1 MSTNNSNQPAVGV
14 SEAQEVVHNAESAQ
28 PATVAPLFQVA
39 EAAATAT
46 APEVAFAPANTEVEA
61 AAPAPEVASAPANI
75 EVEAAAPAPAFTP
88 EAAFTDATENAAEG
102 LDAGD
107 GDEMTFADILAAH
120 EKKHSSEINENEVV
134 KGRVIKITDQ
144 VVVIDV
150 GYKSEGIVPLAE
162 FKDGDKITVAPGD
175 EVDVFVK
182 QLENNEGYVELS
194 RADAL
199 RLQTWDQIEKAGKD
213 GTNVIGR
220 VTDRIKGGL
229 RVDIGG
235 IQAFLPGSQ
244 VDVRPVRNLD
254 SFRNKE
260 IEVRVIKV
268 NKKRGNIVLSR
279 KAVLEEV
286 ISGKKNETLRNL
298 EEGIIIEGQVKN
310 ITEYGAFID
319 LGGIDGLLHIT
330 DMSWGRIQNPSE
342 LFKVGENIQVKI
354 LKFDRDKE
362 RVSLGYKQL
371 IPDPWAT
378 TVERYPIGTRV
389 KGKIASV
396 TDYGAF
402 VELEPGVEG
411 LVHVTEMSW
420 SKRVKHPSKL
430 VGPGQEV
437 EAVVLEVDQHN
448 RRISLG
454 LKQIEVNPW
463 DTIAARYGIGT
474 RVKGRVRNL
483 TDFGAFVEIEDGI
496 DGLVHVS
503 DISWTK
509 RIKHPSEALKKNQE
523 VEAII
528 TAIDIEGRRLSLSIK
543 DLEPNAWDR
552 FFDTHKLGDVVA
564 GKVTRFANFG
574 AFVELE
580 DGIEG
585 LCHVSELAEGH
596 VDKPEDAVRIGNK
609 QQFKILKMDREARKI
624 GLSAR
629 AVGKDEPIIDTRNYS
644 SGDTGMA
651 GLFEVA
657 GYKKDG
663 EDGSKN

>member
-1 MSTNNSNQPAVGV
+1 MSTSNPIQPAVGAG
-14 SEAQEVVHNAESAQ
+14 EAQEANKIAGGAYGEGAQ
-28 PATVAPLFQVA
+28 PASGEAASESAAVAAVLEPSVESSA
-39 EAAATAT
+39 EA
-46 APEVAFAPANTEVEA
+46 P
-61 AAPAPEVASAPANI
+61 
-75 EVEAAAPAPAFTP
+75 
-88 EAAFTDATENAAEG
+88 DA
-102 LDAGD
+102 D
-107 GDEMTFADILAAH
+107 GEFSMEDFGKILAEH
-120 EKKHSSEINENEVV
+120 EQSHRSEISEGEVV
-134 KGRVIKITDQ
+134 KGRVVKISDQ
-144 VVVIDV
+144 NVIIDV
-150 GYKSEGIVPLAE
+150 GFKSEGIVAINE
-162 FKDGDKITVAPGD
+162 FKDGEQITINPGD
-175 EVDVFVK
+175 EVDVYVK
-182 QLENNEGYVELS
+182 QLENSEGYVELS
-194 RADAL
+194 RADAV
-199 RLQTWDQIEKAGKD
+199 RMQSWEQIELAYKQ
-213 GTNVIGR
+213 GTNIIAR

-229 RVDIGG
+229 RVDVGG

-260 IEVRVIKV
+260 IEVRVLKV

-279 KAVLEEV
+279 KIVLEEM
-286 ISGKKNETLRNL
+286 INGKKSETLKNL
-298 EEGIIIEGQVKN
+298 EEGIIVEGQVKN

-319 LGGIDGLLHIT
+319 LGGLDGLLHIT
-330 DMSWGRIQNPSE
+330 DMSWGRIQNPNE
-342 LFKVGENIQVKI
+342 LFKVGENIQVKV

-378 TVERYPIGTRV
+378 TVERFPIGSRV
-389 KGKIASV
+389 KGKVVSI

-402 VELEPGVEG
+402 IEIEPGVEG
-411 LVHVTEMSW
+411 LVHVSEMTW

-430 VGPGQEV
+430 LSVGQEV
-437 EAVVLEVDQHN
+437 EAQVLEVDSNN

-454 LKQIEVNPW
+454 IKQIEPNPW
-463 DTIAARYGIGT
+463 ETLPERYGVGT

-483 TDFGAFVEIEDGI
+483 TDFGAFIEIEDGI

-528 TAIDIEGRRLSLSIK
+528 TAIDVENRRLSLSIK
-543 DLEPNAWDR
+543 DLEPNAWDK
-552 FFDTHKLGDVVA
+552 FFDTHRLGDLVS

-585 LCHVSELAEGH
+585 LCHVSELSENH
-596 VDKPEDAVRIGNK
+596 VDKPEDAVK
-609 QQFKILKMDREARKI
+609 QGQTLQFKILKMDREARKI

-629 AVGKDEPIIDTRNYS
+629 AVGKDEPILDVRNYT
-644 SGDTGMA
+644 SGDSGMA
-651 GLFEVA
+651 RLFEVA
-657 GYKKDG
+657 DFNTGAVGAGDEESKK
-663 EDGSKN
+663 

>member
-1 MSTNNSNQPAVGV
+1 MSISNFNQPATGV
-14 SEAQEVVHNAESAQ
+14 SEAPEQTNPASNPVESAQ
-28 PATVAPLFQVA
+28 PAPVFDDNA

-46 APEVAFAPANTEVEA
+46 AYESTDSNANNNEAAPVEA
-61 AAPAPEVASAPANI
+61 EPAAEVTPAAVSAPESAVSNNGRGDGN
-75 EVEAAAPAPAFTP
+75 VEADSDDNVESMEDF
-88 EAAFTDATENAAEG
+88 G
-102 LDAGD
+102 Q
-107 GDEMTFADILAAH
+107 ILAAH
-120 EKKHSSEINENEVV
+120 EQSHRSEVGEGEVV
-134 KGRVIKITDQ
+134 KGRVVKITEQ
-144 VVVIDV
+144 AVIIDV
-150 GYKSEGIVPLAE
+150 GFKSEGIVALSE
-162 FKDGDKITVAPGD
+162 FKDGDKITVQPGD
-175 EVDVFVK
+175 EVDVYVR

-194 RADAL
+194 RSAAKSM
-199 RLQTWDQIEKAGKD
+199 QMWDDIEQANRTGA
-213 GTNVIGR
+213 TITGR

-260 IEVRVIKV
+260 IEVRVIKI

-279 KAVLEEV
+279 KAVLEEETTQRR
-286 ISGKKNETLRNL
+286 GETLKNL
-298 EEGIIIEGQVKN
+298 EEGIIVEGQVKN

-342 LFKVGENIQVKI
+342 LFRVGETIQVKV
-354 LKFDRDKE
+354 LKFDPNKE

-378 TVERYPIGTRV
+378 TVERYPIAARV
-389 KGKIASV
+389 KGKVVSL

-402 VELEPGVEG
+402 IELEPGIEG

-430 VGPGQEV
+430 LASGQEV
-437 EAVVLEVDQHN
+437 EAQVLEVDSHN

-454 LKQIEVNPW
+454 IKQIEANPW
-463 DTIAARYGIGT
+463 ETLTARYGIGT

-483 TDFGAFVEIEDGI
+483 TEFGAFVEIEDGI

-528 TAIDIEGRRLSLSIK
+528 TAIDVENRRLSLSIK
-543 DLEPNAWDR
+543 DLEPNAWER
-552 FFDTHKLGDVVA
+552 FFDTHKLGDVVT

-585 LCHVSELAEGH
+585 LCHVSELSEQH
-596 VDKPEDAVRIGNK
+596 VDKPEDAVKPGQK
-609 QQFKILKMDREARKI
+609 LQFKILKMDREARKI

-629 AVGKDEPIIDTRNYS
+629 AVGKDEPIIETRNYS

-657 GYKKDG
+657 DFRRGDDG
-663 EDGSKN
+663 EKN

>member
-1 MSTNNSNQPAVGV
+1 MSTINANQTALENGQTSDVAV
-14 SEAQEVVHNAESAQ
+14 ESAQ
-28 PATVAPLFQVA
+28 PAA
-39 EAAATAT
+39 EASNVEANGAAAVVPEIVPAASSDNAQAATDAE
-46 APEVAFAPANTEVEA
+46 APDSEESELDFAQ
-61 AAPAPEVASAPANI
+61 
-75 EVEAAAPAPAFTP
+75 
-88 EAAFTDATENAAEG
+88 
-102 LDAGD
+102 
-107 GDEMTFADILAAH
+107 ILAGFEESH
-120 EKKHSSEINENEVV
+120 KSEINENELV
-134 KGRVIKITDQ
+134 KGRVVKITDQ

-162 FKDGDKITVAPGD
+162 FKEGDQIVVQPGD
-175 EVDVFVK
+175 EIDVFVK

-194 RADAL
+194 RADAI
-199 RLQTWDQIEKAGKD
+199 RMQTWDQIEKASRDAVVLK
-213 GTNVIGR
+213 GR

-254 SFRNKE
+254 SYRNKE
-260 IEVRVIKV
+260 IEVRVLKV

-279 KAVLEEV
+279 KVVLEEQV
-286 ISGKKNETLRNL
+286 STLRNQTFKDM
-298 EEGIIIEGQVKN
+298 EEGIIKEGQVKN
-310 ITEYGAFID
+310 ITEYGAFVD

-330 DMSWGRIQNPSE
+330 DMSWGRIQNPNE
-342 LFKVGENIQVKI
+342 LFKVGETIQVKI

-378 TVERYPIGTRV
+378 TVERYPVGTRV
-389 KGKIASV
+389 NGKVASV

-402 VELEPGVEG
+402 IELEPGVEG

-430 VGPGQEV
+430 VGVGQEV
-437 EAVVLEVDQHN
+437 EAVVLEVDQN
-448 RRISLG
+448 SRRISLG
-454 LKQIEVNPW
+454 IKQIEINPW
-463 DTIAARYGIGT
+463 DTINERYGIGT

-523 VEAII
+523 VEAVI
-528 TAIDIEGRRLSLSIK
+528 TAIDIDGRRLSLSIK

-552 FFDTHKLGDVVA
+552 FFDTHRLGDVVT

-585 LCHVSELAEGH
+585 LCHVSELSEQH
-596 VDKPEDAVRIGNK
+596 VDKPEDAVKVGQK
-609 QQFKILKMDREARKI
+609 SQFKILKMDREARKI

-629 AVGKDEPIIDTRNYS
+629 AVGKDEPIIEVRNYS
-644 SGDTGMA
+644 SSDTGMA

-657 GYKKDG
+657 DFNRGGD
-663 EDGSKN
+663 EGSKS

>member
-1 MSTNNSNQPAVGV
+1 MSTNNANQPALEN
-14 SEAQEVVHNAESAQ
+14 SETPEVAVASAQ
-28 PATVAPLFQVA
+28 PAA
-39 EAAATAT
+39 EASSAEANGAAATVS
-46 APEVAFAPANTEVEA
+46 EVVPA
-61 AAPAPEVASAPANI
+61 AASS
-75 EVEAAAPAPAFTP
+75 
-88 EAAFTDATENAAEG
+88 DATQSASDSDTPDSE
-102 LDAGD
+102 DF
-107 GDEMTFADILAAH
+107 EMDFAQILAGFEESH
-120 EKKHSSEINENEVV
+120 KSEINENELV
-134 KGRVIKITDQ
+134 KGRVVKITDQ

-150 GYKSEGIVPLAE
+150 GYKSEGIVPIAE
-162 FKDGDKITVAPGD
+162 FKEGDQIVVKPGD
-175 EVDVFVK
+175 EIDVFVK

-194 RADAL
+194 RADAI
-199 RLQTWDQIEKAGKD
+199 RMQTWDQIEKASRDAVTLK
-213 GTNVIGR
+213 GR

-260 IEVRVIKV
+260 IEVRVLKV

-279 KAVLEEV
+279 KVVLEES
-286 ISGKKNETLRNL
+286 INLLKDQTFKDL
-298 EEGIIIEGQVKN
+298 EEGIIKDGQVKN
-310 ITEYGAFID
+310 ITEYGAFVD

-330 DMSWGRIQNPSE
+330 DMSWGRIQNPNE
-342 LFKVGENIQVKI
+342 LFKVGETIQVKI

-378 TVERYPIGTRV
+378 TVERYPVGTRV
-389 KGKIASV
+389 NGKVASV

-402 VELEPGVEG
+402 IELEPGVEG

-430 VGPGQEV
+430 VGVGQEV
-437 EAVVLEVDQHN
+437 EAVVLEVDQN
-448 RRISLG
+448 SRRISLG
-454 LKQIEVNPW
+454 IKQIEINPW
-463 DTIAARYGIGT
+463 DTINERYGIGT

-523 VEAII
+523 VEAVI
-528 TAIDIEGRRLSLSIK
+528 TAIDIDGRRLSLSIK

-552 FFDTHKLGDVVA
+552 FFDTHRLGDVVT

-580 DGIEG
+580 DGIEC
-585 LCHVSELAEGH
+585 LCHVSELSEQH
-596 VDKPEDAVRIGNK
+596 VEKPEDAVKVGQK
-609 QQFKILKMDREARKI
+609 SQFKILKMDREARKI

-629 AVGKDEPIIDTRNYS
+629 AVGKDEPIIEVRNYS
-644 SGDTGMA
+644 SSDTGMA

-657 GYKKDG
+657 DFNRGGD
-663 EDGSKN
+663 EGSKS

>member
-1 MSTNNSNQPAVGV
+1 MSTSNPIQPAVSAG
-14 SEAQEVVHNAESAQ
+14 EAQEVNKAAGVAIAESAQ
-28 PATVAPLFQVA
+28 PATAEVAAL
-39 EAAATAT
+39 ESAATAAVLEPST
-46 APEVAFAPANTEVEA
+46 NPSAGAAGPA
-61 AAPAPEVASAPANI
+61 AADAAS
-75 EVEAAAPAPAFTP
+75 E
-88 EAAFTDATENAAEG
+88 DA
-102 LDAGD
+102 D
-107 GDEMTFADILAAH
+107 GEFSMEDFGKILAEH
-120 EKKHSSEINENEVV
+120 EQSHRSEISEGEVV
-134 KGRVIKITDQ
+134 KGRVVKITDQ
-144 VVVIDV
+144 NVIIDV
-150 GYKSEGIVPLAE
+150 GFKSEGIVAISE
-162 FKDGDKITVAPGD
+162 FKDGEKITVNPGE
-175 EVDVFVK
+175 EVDVYVK
-182 QLENNEGYVELS
+182 QLENSEGYVELS
-194 RADAL
+194 RADAV
-199 RLQTWDQIEKAGKD
+199 RMQSWEQIEQAYKL
-213 GTNVIGR
+213 GTNIIAR

-229 RVDIGG
+229 RVDVGG

-260 IEVRVIKV
+260 IEVRVLKV

-279 KAVLEEV
+279 KTVLEEM
-286 ISGKKNETLRNL
+286 INGKKSETLRNL
-298 EEGIIIEGQVKN
+298 EEGIIVEGQVKN

-319 LGGIDGLLHIT
+319 LGGLDGLLHIT
-330 DMSWGRIQNPSE
+330 DMSWGRIQNPNE
-342 LFKVGENIQVKI
+342 IFKVGENIQVKV

-378 TVERYPIGTRV
+378 TVERFPVSARV
-389 KGKIASV
+389 KGKVVSI

-402 VELEPGVEG
+402 IEIEPGIEG
-411 LVHVTEMSW
+411 LVHVSEMTW

-430 VGPGQEV
+430 LSVGQEV
-437 EAVVLEVDQHN
+437 EAQVLEVDSNN

-454 LKQIEVNPW
+454 IKQIEPNPW
-463 DTIAARYGIGT
+463 ETLQERYGVGT

-483 TDFGAFVEIEDGI
+483 TDFGAFIEIEDGI

-528 TAIDIEGRRLSLSIK
+528 TAIDVENRRLSLSIK
-543 DLEPNAWDR
+543 DLEPNAWDK
-552 FFDTHKLGDVVA
+552 FFDLHHLGDVVT

-585 LCHVSELAEGH
+585 LCHVSELSENH
-596 VDKPEDAVRIGNK
+596 VDKPEDAVK
-609 QQFKILKMDREARKI
+609 QGQTLQFKILKMDREARKI

-629 AVGKDEPIIDTRNYS
+629 AVGKDEPILDVRSYT
-644 SGDTGMA
+644 SGDSGMA
-651 GLFEVA
+651 RLFEVA
-657 GYKKDG
+657 DFNTGATSSG
-663 EDGSKN
+663 EEGSKN

>member
-1 MSTNNSNQPAVGV
+1 MSTSNPTQPAVGAG
-14 SEAQEVVHNAESAQ
+14 EAQEANKIAGGAYAEGAQ
-28 PATVAPLFQVA
+28 PASGEAGSESAAVAAVLEPSVESSA
-39 EAAATAT
+39 EA
-46 APEVAFAPANTEVEA
+46 P
-61 AAPAPEVASAPANI
+61 
-75 EVEAAAPAPAFTP
+75 
-88 EAAFTDATENAAEG
+88 DA
-102 LDAGD
+102 D
-107 GDEMTFADILAAH
+107 GEFSMEDFGKILAEH
-120 EKKHSSEINENEVV
+120 EQSHRSEISEGEVV
-134 KGRVIKITDQ
+134 KGRVVKISDQ
-144 VVVIDV
+144 NVIIDV
-150 GYKSEGIVPLAE
+150 GFKSEGIVAINE
-162 FKDGDKITVAPGD
+162 FKDGEQITINPGD
-175 EVDVFVK
+175 EVDVYVK
-182 QLENNEGYVELS
+182 QLENSEGYVELS
-194 RADAL
+194 RADAV
-199 RLQTWDQIEKAGKD
+199 RMQSWEQIELAYKQ
-213 GTNVIGR
+213 GTNIIAR

-229 RVDIGG
+229 RVDVGG

-260 IEVRVIKV
+260 IEVRVLKV

-279 KAVLEEV
+279 KIVLEEM
-286 ISGKKNETLRNL
+286 INGKKSETLKNL
-298 EEGIIIEGQVKN
+298 EEGIIVEGQVKN

-319 LGGIDGLLHIT
+319 LGGLDGLLHIT
-330 DMSWGRIQNPSE
+330 DMSWGRIQNPNE
-342 LFKVGENIQVKI
+342 LFKVGENIQVKV

-378 TVERYPIGTRV
+378 TVERFPIGSRV
-389 KGKIASV
+389 KGKVVSI

-402 VELEPGVEG
+402 IEIEPGVEG
-411 LVHVTEMSW
+411 LVHVSEMTW

-430 VGPGQEV
+430 LSVGQEV
-437 EAVVLEVDQHN
+437 EAQVLEVDSNN

-454 LKQIEVNPW
+454 IKQIEPNPW
-463 DTIAARYGIGT
+463 ETLPERYGVGT

-483 TDFGAFVEIEDGI
+483 TDFGAFIEIEDGI

-528 TAIDIEGRRLSLSIK
+528 TAIDVENRRLSLSIK
-543 DLEPNAWDR
+543 DLEPNAWDK
-552 FFDTHKLGDVVA
+552 FFDAHRLGDLVS

-585 LCHVSELAEGH
+585 LCHVSELSENH
-596 VDKPEDAVRIGNK
+596 VDKPEDAVK
-609 QQFKILKMDREARKI
+609 QGQTLQFKILKMDREARKI

-629 AVGKDEPIIDTRNYS
+629 AVGKDEPILDVRNYT
-644 SGDTGMA
+644 SGDSGMA
-651 GLFEVA
+651 RLFEVA
-657 GYKKDG
+657 DFNTGAVGAGDEESKK
-663 EDGSKN
+663 

>member
-1 MSTNNSNQPAVGV
+1 MSTSNPIQPAIGAG
-14 SEAQEVVHNAESAQ
+14 EAQEANNIASVAMAEGAQ
-28 PATVAPLFQVA
+28 PASG
-39 EAAATAT
+39 EAAVS
-46 APEVAFAPANTEVEA
+46 ESA
-61 AAPAPEVASAPANI
+61 AAAAVLELSVETSADAP
-75 EVEAAAPAPAFTP
+75 
-88 EAAFTDATENAAEG
+88 DA
-102 LDAGD
+102 D
-107 GDEMTFADILAAH
+107 GEFSMEDFGKILAEH
-120 EKKHSSEINENEVV
+120 EQSHRSEISEGEVV
-134 KGRVIKITDQ
+134 KGRVVKISDQ
-144 VVVIDV
+144 NVIIDV
-150 GYKSEGIVPLAE
+150 GFKSEGIVAIGE
-162 FKDGDKITVAPGD
+162 FKDGEQITINPGD
-175 EVDVFVK
+175 EVDVYVK
-182 QLENNEGYVELS
+182 QLENSEGYVELS
-194 RADAL
+194 RADAV
-199 RLQTWDQIEKAGKD
+199 RMQSWEQIEQAYKQ
-213 GTNVIGR
+213 GTNIIAR

-229 RVDIGG
+229 RVDVGG

-260 IEVRVIKV
+260 IEVRVLKV

-279 KAVLEEV
+279 KIVLEEM
-286 ISGKKNETLRNL
+286 INGKKSETLKNL
-298 EEGIIIEGQVKN
+298 EEGIIVEGQVKN

-319 LGGIDGLLHIT
+319 LGGLDGLLHIT
-330 DMSWGRIQNPSE
+330 DMSWGRIQNPNE
-342 LFKVGENIQVKI
+342 LFKVGENIQVKV

-378 TVERYPIGTRV
+378 TVERFPIGSRV
-389 KGKIASV
+389 KGKVVSI

-402 VELEPGVEG
+402 IEIEPGVEG
-411 LVHVTEMSW
+411 LVHVSEMTW

-430 VGPGQEV
+430 LSVGQEV
-437 EAVVLEVDQHN
+437 EAQVLEVDSNN

-454 LKQIEVNPW
+454 IKQIEPNPW
-463 DTIAARYGIGT
+463 ETLPERYGVGT

-483 TDFGAFVEIEDGI
+483 TDFGAFIEIEDGI

-528 TAIDIEGRRLSLSIK
+528 TAIDVDNRRLSLSIK
-543 DLEPNAWDR
+543 DLEPNAWDK
-552 FFDTHKLGDVVA
+552 FFDAHHLGDLVT

-585 LCHVSELAEGH
+585 LCHVSELSENH
-596 VDKPEDAVRIGNK
+596 VDKPEDAVK
-609 QQFKILKMDREARKI
+609 QGQTLQFKILKMDREARKI

-629 AVGKDEPIIDTRNYS
+629 AVGKDEPILDVRNYT
-644 SGDTGMA
+644 SGDSGMA
-651 GLFEVA
+651 RLFEVA
-657 GYKKDG
+657 DFNSGAASASDEESKK
-663 EDGSKN
+663 

>member
-1 MSTNNSNQPAVGV
+1 MSTSNVNQPATGV
-14 SEAQEVVHNAESAQ
+14 SEAPEQTNPASNPAESAQ
-28 PATVAPLFQVA
+28 PAPVSDSSP

-46 APEVAFAPANTEVEA
+46 AYESTNGNADSATAQTE
-61 AAPAPEVASAPANI
+61 AAPAQS
-75 EVEAAAPAPAFTP
+75 AAPAADNNDSNV
-88 EAAFTDATENAAEG
+88 DADSDENAEESMEDFG
-102 LDAGD
+102 Q
-107 GDEMTFADILAAH
+107 ILAAH
-120 EKKHSSEINENEVV
+120 EQSHRSEVGEGEVV
-134 KGRVIKITDQ
+134 KGRVVKITDQ
-144 VVVIDV
+144 AVIIDV
-150 GYKSEGIVPLAE
+150 GFKSEGIVALNE
-162 FKDGDKITVAPGD
+162 FKDGDKITVQPGD
-175 EVDVFVK
+175 EVDVYVR

-194 RADAL
+194 RSAAKSM
-199 RLQTWDQIEKAGKD
+199 QMWDDIEQANRTGA
-213 GTNVIGR
+213 TITGR

-260 IEVRVIKV
+260 IEVRVIKI

-279 KAVLEEV
+279 KAVLEEETTQRR
-286 ISGKKNETLRNL
+286 GETLRNL
-298 EEGIIIEGQVKN
+298 EEGIIVEGQVKN

-342 LFKVGENIQVKI
+342 LFKVGETIQVKV
-354 LKFDRDKE
+354 LKFDPNKE

-378 TVERYPIGTRV
+378 VAERYPIGHRV
-389 KGKIASV
+389 KGKVVSL

-402 VELEPGVEG
+402 IELESGIEG

-430 VGPGQEV
+430 LSVGQEV
-437 EAVVLEVDQHN
+437 EAQVLEVDSHN

-454 LKQIEVNPW
+454 IKQIEANPW
-463 DTIAARYGIGT
+463 ETLTARYGIGT

-483 TDFGAFVEIEDGI
+483 TEFGAFVEIEDGI

-528 TAIDIEGRRLSLSIK
+528 TAIDVENRRLSLSIK
-543 DLEPNAWDR
+543 DLEPNAWER
-552 FFDTHKLGDVVA
+552 FFDTHKLGDVVS

-585 LCHVSELAEGH
+585 LCHVSELSEQH
-596 VDKPEDAVRIGNK
+596 VDKPEDAVKPGQK
-609 QQFKILKMDREARKI
+609 LQFKILKMDREARKI

-629 AVGKDEPIIDTRNYS
+629 AVGKDEPIIETRNYS

-657 GYKKDG
+657 DFRRGGD
-663 EDGSKN
+663 DGSKN

>member
-1 MSTNNSNQPAVGV
+1 MSTINANQPALET
-14 SEAQEVVHNAESAQ
+14 SEAPEVMPEVPVVVESAQ
-28 PATVAPLFQVA
+28 PAA
-39 EAAATAT
+39 EAPAVEANEVAA
-46 APEVAFAPANTEVEA
+46 APEVAPT
-61 AAPAPEVASAPANI
+61 PTSPEG
-75 EVEAAAPAPAFTP
+75 T
-88 EAAFTDATENAAEG
+88 TDATSETADDADASDGEEAEM
-102 LDAGD
+102 D
-107 GDEMTFADILAAH
+107 FAQILAGYEESH
-120 EKKHSSEINENEVV
+120 KSEINENELV
-134 KGRVIKITDQ
+134 KGRVVKITDQ

-150 GYKSEGIVPLAE
+150 GYKSEGIVPIAE
-162 FKDGDKITVAPGD
+162 FKEGDRIIVSPGD
-175 EVDVFVK
+175 EIDVFVK

-194 RADAL
+194 RADAI
-199 RLQTWDQIEKAGKD
+199 RMQTWDHIEKAARD
-213 GTNVIGR
+213 GVIMKGR

-279 KAVLEEV
+279 KVVLEES
-286 ISGKKNETLRNL
+286 INSLKHQTFKDL
-298 EEGIIIEGQVKN
+298 EEGIIKEGQVKN

-330 DMSWGRIQNPSE
+330 DMSWGRIQNPNE
-342 LFKVGENIQVKI
+342 IFKVGEMIQVKI

-378 TVERYPIGTRV
+378 TVERYPVGTRV
-389 KGKIASV
+389 NGKVASV

-402 VELEPGVEG
+402 IELEPGVEG

-430 VGPGQEV
+430 VAPGQDV
-437 EAVVLEVDQHN
+437 EAIVLEVDQN
-448 RRISLG
+448 SRRISLG
-454 LKQIEVNPW
+454 IKQIEINPW
-463 DTIAARYGIGT
+463 DTIAERYGIGT

-523 VEAII
+523 VEAVI

-552 FFDTHKLGDVVA
+552 FFDTHRLGDVVT

-585 LCHVSELAEGH
+585 LCHVSELSEQH
-596 VDKPEDAVRIGNK
+596 VDKPEDAVKAGQK
-609 QQFKILKMDREARKI
+609 SQFKILKMDREARKI

-629 AVGKDEPIIDTRNYS
+629 AVGKDEPIIEVRNYS

-657 GYKKDG
+657 DFKRSD
-663 EDGSKN
+663 DGSKS

>member
-1 MSTNNSNQPAVGV
+1 MSTSNPIQPAIGAG
-14 SEAQEVVHNAESAQ
+14 EAQEVNNIASVAMSEGAQ
-28 PATVAPLFQVA
+28 PASG
-39 EAAATAT
+39 EAAVS
-46 APEVAFAPANTEVEA
+46 ESA
-61 AAPAPEVASAPANI
+61 AAAAVLELSAEMSADAS
-75 EVEAAAPAPAFTP
+75 
-88 EAAFTDATENAAEG
+88 DS
-102 LDAGD
+102 DSD
-107 GDEMTFADILAAH
+107 GEFSMEDFGKILAEH
-120 EKKHSSEINENEVV
+120 EQSHRSEISEGEVV
-134 KGRVIKITDQ
+134 KGRVVKISDQ
-144 VVVIDV
+144 NVIIDV
-150 GYKSEGIVPLAE
+150 GFKSEGIVAISE
-162 FKDGDKITVAPGD
+162 FKDGEQITINPGD
-175 EVDVFVK
+175 EVDVYVK
-182 QLENNEGYVELS
+182 QLENAEGYVELS
-194 RADAL
+194 RADAV
-199 RLQTWDQIEKAGKD
+199 RMQSWEQIEQAYKQ
-213 GTNVIGR
+213 GTNIIAR

-229 RVDIGG
+229 RVDVGG

-260 IEVRVIKV
+260 IEVRVLKV

-279 KAVLEEV
+279 KIVLEEM
-286 ISGKKNETLRNL
+286 INGKKSETLKNL
-298 EEGIIIEGQVKN
+298 EEGIIVEGQVKN

-319 LGGIDGLLHIT
+319 LGGLDGLLHIT
-330 DMSWGRIQNPSE
+330 DMSWGRIQNPNE
-342 LFKVGENIQVKI
+342 LFKVSENIQVKV

-378 TVERYPIGTRV
+378 TVERFPIGSRV
-389 KGKIASV
+389 KGKVVSI

-402 VELEPGVEG
+402 IEIEPGVEG
-411 LVHVTEMSW
+411 LVHVSEMTW

-430 VGPGQEV
+430 LSVGQEV
-437 EAVVLEVDQHN
+437 EAQVLEVDSNN

-454 LKQIEVNPW
+454 IKQIEPNPW
-463 DTIAARYGIGT
+463 ETLPERYGVGT

-483 TDFGAFVEIEDGI
+483 TDFGAFIEIEDGI

-528 TAIDIEGRRLSLSIK
+528 TAIDVENRRLSLSIK
-543 DLEPNAWDR
+543 DLEPNAWDK
-552 FFDTHKLGDVVA
+552 FFDSHHLGDLVT

-585 LCHVSELAEGH
+585 LCHVSELSENH
-596 VDKPEDAVRIGNK
+596 IDKPEDAVK
-609 QQFKILKMDREARKI
+609 QGQTLQFKILKMDREARKI

-629 AVGKDEPIIDTRNYS
+629 AVGKDEPILDVRNYT
-644 SGDTGMA
+644 SGDSGMA
-651 GLFEVA
+651 RLFEVA
-657 GYKKDG
+657 DFNSGAASAGDEESKK
-663 EDGSKN
+663 

>member
-1 MSTNNSNQPAVGV
+1 MSTSNPIQPAIGAG
-14 SEAQEVVHNAESAQ
+14 EAQEVNNIASVARAEGAQ
-28 PATVAPLFQVA
+28 PAS
-39 EAAATAT
+39 
-46 APEVAFAPANTEVEA
+46 VEA
-61 AAPAPEVASAPANI
+61 AASES
-75 EVEAAAPAPAFTP
+75 AAAAVLELSAD
-88 EAAFTDATENAAEG
+88 ASDTDGEFSMEDFG
-102 LDAGD
+102 K
-107 GDEMTFADILAAH
+107 ILAEH
-120 EKKHSSEINENEVV
+120 EQSHRSEISEGEVV
-134 KGRVIKITDQ
+134 KGRVVKISDQ
-144 VVVIDV
+144 NVIIDV
-150 GYKSEGIVPLAE
+150 GFKSEGIVAIGE
-162 FKDGDKITVAPGD
+162 FKDGEQITINPGD
-175 EVDVFVK
+175 EVDVYVK
-182 QLENNEGYVELS
+182 QLENSEGYVELS
-194 RADAL
+194 RADAV
-199 RLQTWDQIEKAGKD
+199 RMQSWEQIEQAYKQ
-213 GTNVIGR
+213 GTNIIAR

-229 RVDIGG
+229 RVDVGG

-260 IEVRVIKV
+260 IEVRVLKV

-279 KAVLEEV
+279 KIVLEEM
-286 ISGKKNETLRNL
+286 INGKKSETLKNL
-298 EEGIIIEGQVKN
+298 EEGIIVEGQVKN

-319 LGGIDGLLHIT
+319 LGGLDGLLHIT
-330 DMSWGRIQNPSE
+330 DMSWGRIQNPNE
-342 LFKVGENIQVKI
+342 LFKVGENIQVKV

-378 TVERYPIGTRV
+378 TVERFPIGSRV
-389 KGKIASV
+389 KGKVVSI

-402 VELEPGVEG
+402 IEIEPGVEG
-411 LVHVTEMSW
+411 LVHVSEMTW

-430 VGPGQEV
+430 LSVGQEV
-437 EAVVLEVDQHN
+437 EAQVLEVDSNN

-454 LKQIEVNPW
+454 IKQIEPNPW
-463 DTIAARYGIGT
+463 ETLPERYGVGT

-483 TDFGAFVEIEDGI
+483 TDFGAFIEIEDGI

-528 TAIDIEGRRLSLSIK
+528 TAIDVENRRLSLSIK
-543 DLEPNAWDR
+543 DLEPNAWDK
-552 FFDTHKLGDVVA
+552 FFDSHHLGDLVT

-585 LCHVSELAEGH
+585 LCHVSELSENH
-596 VDKPEDAVRIGNK
+596 VDKPEDAVK
-609 QQFKILKMDREARKI
+609 QGQTLQFKILKMDREARKI

-629 AVGKDEPIIDTRNYS
+629 AVGKDEPILDVRNYT
-644 SGDTGMA
+644 SGESGMA
-651 GLFEVA
+651 RLFEVA
-657 GYKKDG
+657 DFNSGAASAGDEDSKK
-663 EDGSKN
+663 

>member
-1 MSTNNSNQPAVGV
+1 MSTNNISQTAAGV
-14 SEAQEVVHNAESAQ
+14 SEATEVIQAAADGAQ
-28 PATVAPLFQVA
+28 PVSTPTVA

-46 APEVAFAPANTEVEA
+46 ALE
-61 AAPAPEVASAPANI
+61 PAPIVAEVVEPSESISESA
-75 EVEAAAPAPAFTP
+75 
-88 EAAFTDATENAAEG
+88 
-102 LDAGD
+102 LDAD
-107 GDEMTFADILAAH
+107 VSAEGDEMDFGKILAAH
-120 EKKHSSEINENEVV
+120 EQTHSSEINENEVV
-134 KGRVIKITDQ
+134 KGRVVKITDQ

-150 GYKSEGIVPLAE
+150 GYKSEGIVPINE
-162 FKDGDKITVAPGD
+162 FKDGDKISVQPGD
-175 EVDVFVK
+175 EIDVFVK

-199 RLQTWDQIEKAGKD
+199 RLQTWDQIERAGKD

-279 KAVLEEV
+279 KVVLEEV
-286 ISGKKNETLRNL
+286 VNSKKKETLTNL
-298 EEGIIIEGQVKN
+298 EEGIVIEGQVKN

-330 DMSWGRIQNPSE
+330 DMSWGRIQNPNE
-342 LFKVGENIQVKI
+342 IFRVGENIQVKI

-378 TVERYPIGTRV
+378 TVERYAIGTRV
-389 KGKIASV
+389 KGKVASV

-402 VELEPGVEG
+402 IELEPGVEG

-430 VGPGQEV
+430 VGSGQEV

-454 LKQIEVNPW
+454 IKQIEPNPW
-463 DTIAARYGIGT
+463 DTIAARYAIGT

-523 VEAII
+523 VEAVI

-552 FFDTHKLGDVVA
+552 FFDTHRLGDVVS

-585 LCHVSELAEGH
+585 LCHVSELSEQH
-596 VDKPEDAVRIGNK
+596 VDKPEDAIKVGQK

-624 GLSAR
+624 GLSSR
-629 AVGKDEPIIDTRNYS
+629 AVGKDEPILDVRNYS
-644 SGDTGMA
+644 SGDSGMA

-657 GYKKDG
+657 DYNKG
-663 EDGSKN
+663 

>member
-1 MSTNNSNQPAVGV
+1 MEDFGK
-14 SEAQEVVHNAESAQ
+14 
-28 PATVAPLFQVA
+28 
-39 EAAATAT
+39 
-46 APEVAFAPANTEVEA
+46 
-61 AAPAPEVASAPANI
+61 
-75 EVEAAAPAPAFTP
+75 
-88 EAAFTDATENAAEG
+88 
-102 LDAGD
+102 
-107 GDEMTFADILAAH
+107 ILAEH
-120 EKKHSSEINENEVV
+120 EQSHRSEISENEVV
-134 KGRVIKITDQ
+134 KGRVVKITDQ
-144 VVVIDV
+144 AVIIDV
-150 GYKSEGIVPLAE
+150 GFKSEGIVPIAE
-162 FKDGDKITVAPGD
+162 FKEGDRITVQPGD
-175 EVDVFVK
+175 EVDVYVK
-182 QLENNEGYVELS
+182 QLENSEGYVELS
-194 RADAL
+194 RADAV
-199 RLQTWDQIEKAGKD
+199 RMQTWDQIELAYKQ
-213 GTNVIGR
+213 GTNIIGR

-244 VDVRPVRNLD
+244 VDLRPVRNLD

-260 IEVRVIKV
+260 IEIRVLKV

-279 KAVLEEV
+279 KVVLEEL
-286 ISGKKNETLRNL
+286 INGRKNETLKNL

-319 LGGIDGLLHIT
+319 LGGLDGLLHIT
-330 DMSWGRIQNPSE
+330 DMSWGRIQNPNE
-342 LFKVGENIQVKI
+342 LFKVGETIQVKV
-354 LKFDRDKE
+354 LKFDKDKE

-378 TVERYPIGTRV
+378 TVERYPIGSRV
-389 KGKIASV
+389 RGKVVSL

-402 VELEPGVEG
+402 VELEAGIEG

-420 SKRVKHPSKL
+420 SKRVKHPSKIL
-430 VGPGQEV
+430 ATGQEV
-437 EAVVLEVDQHN
+437 EAQVLEVDQNN

-454 LKQIEVNPW
+454 LKQIEPNPW
-463 DTIAARYGIGT
+463 ETLQERYGVGT

-483 TDFGAFVEIEDGI
+483 TDFGAFIEIEDGI

-523 VEAII
+523 VEAVI
-528 TAIDIEGRRLSLSIK
+528 TAIDVENRRLSLSIK

-552 FFDTHKLGDVVA
+552 FFDTHRLGDVIT

-574 AFVELE
+574 AFVEIE

-585 LCHVSELAEGH
+585 LCHVSELSENH
-596 VDKPEDAVRIGNK
+596 VEKPEDAVGQGQK
-609 QQFKILKMDREARKI
+609 MQFKILKMDREARKI

-629 AVGKDEPIIDTRNYS
+629 AVGKDEPIIDSRNYS
-644 SGDTGMA
+644 SGESGMA
-651 GLFEVA
+651 SLFEVA
-657 GYKKDG
+657 DFNTSGG